1 MSRLESFGMT
11 ELERCGCL
19 VIVYV
24 LLGMMKTWEEVST
37 TGVEGWETWNIFH
50 CLKSKNIVE
59 NATLMKALFLEL
71 CKEVHPENKIEMA
84 EPEEEVGWWW

>member
-11 ELERCGCL
+11 ELERCGYS

-37 TGVEGWETWNIFH
+37 TGVGGG
-50 CLKSKNIVE
+50 
-59 NATLMKALFLEL
+59 
-71 CKEVHPENKIEMA
+71 
-84 EPEEEVGWWW
+84 VGNMEYFPQS